1 MILTL
6 AVHEVG
12 RQSPCGEWQMG
23 QKAGSF
29 YRTKSKEKKIENIW
43 LAGVTQSTLF
53 GVRRPRVDLAF
64 GN

>member
-1 MILTL
+1 
-6 AVHEVG
+6 
-12 RQSPCGEWQMG
+12 MG
-23 QKAGSF
+23 HKAGSF

>member
-1 MILTL
+1 MKWAGSLL
-6 AVHEVG
+6 VG
-12 RQSPCGEWQMG
+12 NGKMG

-43 LAGVTQSTLF
+43 LAEVTQSTLF

>member
-12 RQSPCGEWQMG
+12 QAVSLWGMANWDTRQEVFIEQ
-23 QKAGSF
+23 
-29 YRTKSKEKKIENIW
+29 SKEKKIENIW